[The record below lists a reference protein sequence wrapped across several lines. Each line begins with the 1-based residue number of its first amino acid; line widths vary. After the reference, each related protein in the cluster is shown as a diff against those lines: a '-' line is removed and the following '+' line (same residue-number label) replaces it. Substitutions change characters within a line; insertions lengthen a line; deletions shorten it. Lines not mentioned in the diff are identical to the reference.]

1 MHKKDQELNDLKSDF
16 KTKFIQPL
24 LNRVKNIK
32 PDEIKKITDPLG
44 LSELKDD
51 EILEILM
58 TSDFVENLR
67 PEDYKYL
74 LFKFR
79 SFYKLLHGNYQRYKN
94 EKEFIINNLKI
105 DISNIAKLFRI
116 ILNLIIKSVNI
127 LC

>member
-1 MHKKDQELNDLKSDF
+1 M
-16 KTKFIQPL
+16 I
-24 LNRVKNIK
+24 
-32 PDEIKKITDPLG
+32 
-44 LSELKDD
+44 SELKDD

-94 EKEFIINNLKI
+94 EKEYIINNLKT
-105 DISNIAKLFRI
+105 DVENVSKEKLSLEIYNTDLENDLLEFKKPRKLTFSERI
-116 ILNLIIKSVNI
+116 KGEIQYKRK
-127 LC
+127 